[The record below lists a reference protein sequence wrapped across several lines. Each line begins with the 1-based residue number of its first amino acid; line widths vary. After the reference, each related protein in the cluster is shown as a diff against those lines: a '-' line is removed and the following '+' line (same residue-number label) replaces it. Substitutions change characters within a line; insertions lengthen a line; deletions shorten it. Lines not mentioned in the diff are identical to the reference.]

1 MLALLVLI
9 TLLWIVVAGGIGM
22 GLVVPWALARAA
34 PEGWTVRVG
43 SVEGAWHR
51 RMHIR
56 DLAMEGPQGML
67 RAEALRFEY
76 RLLPLF
82 ERTIDVRSVQVSSP
96 TLEGALP
103 GSGNST
109 DAPSVESEQPS
120 AIDRILSG
128 SPLGE
133 WTLRI
138 GELRVDGGEA
148 VLEGSTGAY
157 RIARADLAGGAMLSP
172 DGTAITV
179 DSLVVEG
186 TPPRSERD
194 STGWESGHDQ
204 SGNVHLRLQASLE
217 NGTLHVISLGL
228 RSARSDVSGAGNL
241 LVAAPAGA
249 GTGYVDNVDFHLEA
263 DPLDLRDL
271 PFELPPALAD
281 DPRLTLQLTATGPPE
296 GVAVALRANGPGSL
310 TARAE
315 GLLRAATESSAD
327 SHTDSS
333 ALRLDARLSLDL
345 AEWATSPYAGQ
356 LSADL
361 EIALDALDAA
371 SAVHAEGTL
380 VHSPPPEAPAG
391 LVGSALRVDVD
402 VTRMALRPS
411 ESDTAAESIEATAFV
426 YRPPRPRSSTQ
437 AVPAEVEW
445 VEMGALS
452 AQVEGSRSRWQV
464 DLLLDSGAVQGTGEI
479 SWAED
484 ARELVVDALSV
495 RRLDLSSVLARMPAT
510 AIEGRV
516 EGRVAGSSITEL
528 AGRVAMSLDS
538 SRLAE
543 TTIDAASVN
552 ADLVAGSITGSAT
565 IESDAGHFDT
575 EYRVLLAD
583 SLVEATVTRF
593 EGVAMSDSAATEDA
607 PPAWRALGSGVVTW
621 ALGETR
627 RGAFSMS
634 LDTASIGATRVIDAT
649 VEGELLG
656 DSVAATASAELSHI
670 LAAPATVR
678 ATAAVRGMSPSEATG
693 LVEIHAARFHLEEAD
708 SSTRSGVVD
717 SAIVSISASEPGSLM
732 LDGRILPG
740 EGGLIDLSGSAT
752 VADSALSFVFDA
764 RGTLDTPTEL
774 LRGGSI
780 ARIALE
786 SSGARSPDGWRR
798 AAAELLV
805 TDGLWRGVEADTL
818 RSNLH
823 YDSSGLVL
831 DTLSLDS
838 NVLTLA
844 GSGWLP
850 ASAADTGSIRFT
862 AHFDLEPMRG
872 HTEAELPTIGGNELA
887 ATISGTTDSVS
898 VSMTASMTALVHR
911 QIRASGFEAEGE
923 ALLRPPFV
931 DLSSLVSVNASVQLD
946 RISLPDVEI
955 GNLTVTTDGTPDSLR
970 LEATAVVD
978 EARGAELEARI
989 DPTPDG
995 RTMDFDRLELQ
1006 LDQDEWELIQPAV
1019 LSFRDGLALRG
1030 FELRAGEQA
1039 ISIDGGMTAEGAL
1052 DLELAMD
1059 STDVST
1065 VADLAGFPRLA
1076 GWLGGR
1082 ASLRGTRDAPVGTV
1096 DLLAGFHET
1105 DEPPIT
1111 ARITLDSDGSLV
1123 ETDVSLVGPGGGSL
1137 TVSGL
1142 VPIAEGRAVD
1152 LSLDAEA
1159 FSVAPAVVFVDGEL
1173 LAELEGWIDA
1183 QLTVT
1188 GPRDDIGFDG
1198 PLTLL
1203 GGLADIP
1210 PLGVTWEDIHLVA
1223 HGEGRQLV
1231 IDSARVE
1238 SGSGSMGVGGS
1249 VTVEDVVALD
1259 LRAGFDRFQ
1268 AIQTSVYRASISGD
1282 LRASG
1287 TPLSPVVE
1295 GEVTTESLDVYID
1308 ERPSDGGLE
1317 DVELTPADLEIL
1329 RERFGYVVVEDDVR
1343 PRTSELLTADVTVE
1357 FGRDS
1362 WIRSRSTPEMAVA
1375 FTGEVDVLI
1384 RPGEEPQL
1392 QGTLTTIPDRGYIA
1406 QFGKRFSPREGT
1418 VTLDG
1423 PPADAALDLSA
1434 SYTIPSHANPDGAEA
1449 TIVLGVTGTQ
1459 EDLSL
1464 TLSSEPPM
1472 ENADIVSYI
1481 ATGRPAASTFA
1492 LGDAEAE
1499 TTETDPPGGGLAE
1512 AGAGI
1517 AVGQILSS
1525 IETAAQTGVGLDVVE
1540 IQNDGIR
1547 GATLVA
1553 GKYLSPRLYVGIAQ
1567 PIQSASEIEVEFLAF
1582 ENLLLNLE
1590 GSASSLSVF
1599 LRGRVV
1605 Y

>member
-9 TLLWIVVAGGIGM
+9 MLLWIVVAGGIGL

-51 RMHIR
+51 LVHIH
-56 DLAMEGPQGML
+56 DLAMEGPQGTL
-67 RAEALRFEY
+67 TAEALRLEF
-76 RLLPLF
+76 RLLPLL

-96 TLEGALP
+96 TLEGELP
-103 GSGNST
+103 GSAT
-109 DAPSVESEQPS
+109 EAPRAESAGPS
-120 AIDRILSG
+120 AIDRLLSG

-133 WTLRI
+133 WTMQIVDLRI
-138 GELRVDGGEA
+138 DDGEA

-157 RIARADLAGGAMLSP
+157 RIERADLAGAARLSP
-172 DGTAITV
+172 DGTAFV
-179 DSLVVEG
+179 LDSLVVEG
-186 TPPRSERD
+186 VPPRSDPD
-194 STGWESGHDQ
+194 STGWESSHEQ
-204 SGNVHLRLQASLE
+204 SGSVHLRVHASLE
-217 NGTLHVISLGL
+217 DGALHVSSLGL
-228 RSARSDVSGAGNL
+228 RSARSDVTGAGNL
-241 LVAAPAGA
+241 LVAAPATSEA
-249 GTGYVDNVDFHLEA
+249 GYVENVDFRLEA

-281 DPRLTLQLTATGPPE
+281 DPRLTLQLTASGPPE
-296 GVAVALRANGPGSL
+296 RVSVALEASGPGSL
-310 TARAE
+310 SARAE
-315 GLLRAATESSAD
+315 GLLRAAKEGSPDAP
-327 SHTDSS
+327 TDSS
-333 ALRLDARLSLDL
+333 ALRLDARVSLDL

-371 SAVHAEGTL
+371 SALHVDGTL
-380 VHSPPPEAPAG
+380 VHSPPAEAPAG
-391 LVGSALRVDVD
+391 LVGSALRVDMD
-402 VTRMALRPS
+402 VTRTALPHS
-411 ESDTAAESIEATAFV
+411 ESDTARKSIQATAFL
-426 YRPPRPRSSTQ
+426 YRPPRPLSSTQ
-437 AVPAEVEW
+437 AFVPAELEW
-445 VEMGALS
+445 IETGALS
-452 AQVEGSRSRWQV
+452 AQVEGSRSSWQV
-464 DLLLDSGAVQGTGEI
+464 DLLLDSGTVEGTGEI
-479 SWAED
+479 SWA
-484 ARELVVDALSV
+484 ANSRELVIDALSV
-495 RRLDLSSVLARMPAT
+495 RRLDLSLVLARLPAT
-510 AIEGRV
+510 AIDAWLEGRV
-516 EGRVAGSSITEL
+516 TGSSITDL

-538 SRLAE
+538 SRVAE
-543 TTIDAASVN
+543 TTIDTASVS
-552 ADLVAGSITGSAT
+552 ADLVAGSITGSAML
-565 IESDAGHFDT
+565 ESDPGHIEAD
-575 EYRVLLAD
+575 YRVLLGD

-593 EGVAMSDSAATEDA
+593 EGVAMGSATEEDA

-627 RGAFSMS
+627 RGTLSAS
-634 LDTASIGATRVIDAT
+634 LDTASIGAMSLLGAS
-649 VEGELLG
+649 VEGEILG
-656 DSVAATASAELSHI
+656 DSVRATASAELAQVLS
-670 LAAPATVR
+670 APAALR
-678 ATAAVRGMSPSEATG
+678 ATAAVRGTSPSEATG
-693 LVEIHAARFHLEEAD
+693 LVEVHAARFHLEEAD
-708 SSTRSGVVD
+708 SSARSSVVD
-717 SAIVSISASEPGSLM
+717 SAIVSISAAEPGSLV

-764 RGTLDTPTEL
+764 RGTLGTPTEL
-774 LRGGSI
+774 LSGGSI
-780 ARIALE
+780 QRIALE
-786 SSGARSPDGWRR
+786 SSGVRSPAGWQSAS
-798 AAAELLV
+798 AALLV

-823 YDSSGLVL
+823 YDSSGLGL
-831 DTLSLDS
+831 DTLALDS

-844 GSGWLP
+844 GSGLLP
-850 ASAADTGSIRFT
+850 ASVADTSSIRFT

-872 HTEAELPTIGGNELA
+872 HTETELPTIGGNELT

-898 VSMTASMTALVHR
+898 VSMTSSMTALVHR
-911 QIRASGFEAEGE
+911 QIRVSGFEAVAE

-931 DLSSLVSVNASVQLD
+931 GVGSLASGNARVQLD
-946 RISLPDVEI
+946 RISLPDAEI
-955 GNLTVTTDGTPDSLR
+955 GNLRVTTEGTADSLR

-978 EARGAELEARI
+978 QARGGELQARI
-989 DPTPDG
+989 DFTPDQ
-995 RTMDFDRLELQ
+995 RMMELDRLELQ

-1039 ISIDGGMTAEGAL
+1039 ISIDGGMTADGAL

-1105 DEPPIT
+1105 DEPPTT

-1123 ETDVSLVGPGGGSL
+1123 ETDVSLVGPEGGSL

-1142 VPIAEGRAVD
+1142 VPLAEGRAVD
-1152 LSLDAEA
+1152 LSVDAEA

-1173 LAELEGWIDA
+1173 LAEIEGRIDA
-1183 QLTVT
+1183 ELAVT
-1188 GPRDDIGFDG
+1188 GPREEIGFDG

-1210 PLGVTWEDIHLVA
+1210 PLGVTWEDIHVVS

-1238 SGSGSMGVGGS
+1238 SGSGSMGIGGS
-1249 VTVEDVVALD
+1249 VTVEDMIELD
-1259 LRAGFDRFQ
+1259 LRAGFDQFQ

-1287 TPLSPVVE
+1287 TPLAPVVE

-1362 WIRSRSTPEMAVA
+1362 WIRSRSTPEMAVGFA
-1375 FTGEVDVLI
+1375 GEVDVQV

-1423 PPADAALDLSA
+1423 PPADAVLDLSA
-1434 SYTIPSHANPDGAEA
+1434 SYTVPSHANPDGAEA

-1459 EDLSL
+1459 EELSL

-1492 LGDAEAE
+1492 LGNAEAE
-1499 TTETDPPGGGLAE
+1499 TIETDPPGGGLAE
-1512 AGAGI
+1512 TGAGI

-1553 GKYLSPRLYVGIAQ
+1553 GKYLSPRLYVGFAQ
-1567 PIQSASEIEVEFLAF
+1567 PLRSASEIEVEFLALQ
-1582 ENLLLNLE
+1582 NLLLNLE